1 MRPIFRFF
9 APLIATIL
17 LILPAQA
24 SVLVTSMGKPNVL
37 AFTID
42 DLNWRAGKF
51 QAAGS
56 SLDVSS
62 IEIRGQLNAG
72 SGGDLIARIYSHH
85 VSDRP
90 DVAIGGT
97 FDISSFTGGPSDFLF
112 PINTPGSTVLSAG
125 TTYWLVLGTT
135 NASFDM
141 SWTCTNVGGS
151 DSGPGT
157 IFETISTCSDCNV
170 GGTSW
175 TTVSS
180 PTLTDFPKFAVNV
193 VPEPST
199 YAAIFGLF
207 SLVAVIGMRFIQQRK
222 LVTS

>member
-1 MRPIFRFF
+1 MRFHFRFF
-9 APLIATIL
+9 APLIATIV
-17 LILPAQA
+17 LILPVQA
-24 SVLVTSMGKPNVL
+24 SVLVTSMAKPNIL

-62 IEIRGQLNAG
+62 VEIRGELTAG
-72 SGGDLIARIYSHH
+72 SGSNLIARIYSHH
-85 VSDRP
+85 ASDRP
-90 DVAIGGT
+90 DVPIGGT

-112 PINTPGSTVLSAG
+112 PVNTPSSTVLTAG
-125 TTYWLVLGTT
+125 TIYWLVLGT
-135 NASFDM
+135 NDASFEM
-141 SWTCTNVGGS
+141 KWTCTNVGGS

-175 TTVSS
+175 TTVTN
-180 PTLTDFPKFAVNV
+180 PPLTDFPKFAVNV
-193 VPEPST
+193 VPEPSF
-199 YAAIFGLF
+199 YATIFGLF
-207 SLVAVIGMRFIQQRK
+207 SLIGVIGMRFLQQRK